1 MVLQLYPRSFVR
13 SRLENFGTSMVLK
26 PERFFIF
33 LICVMINK
41 IVASGI
47 NVCTNNC
54 NYGTIPSDC
63 EVILFDK
70 EHKIKHFNNNYE
82 LDRASKQLLI
92 TLCTDHLLFLSTRFF
107 RESNKGMIGYIQI
120 SYGSDFEYTIFLLDG
135 EVQMEVLTEGGMVQV
150 IKEDN
155 KFNMIDKSKLKQGY
169 LINYILY
176 KTEYGLDILG
186 SLNNFITYDFLSS
199 QILLYPTSG
208 IHSNNIDKY
217 NKYLFDAG
225 WEREI
230 QAYNYDKV
238 KNTSTGDIFS
248 IYSEGSGFKRF
259 ITIISCIEEAKNSQ
273 SSLIIDNFGD
283 GLDVDKCDFLY
294 NLIIEYN
301 INVILGLN

>member
-1 MVLQLYPRSFVR
+1 
-13 SRLENFGTSMVLK
+13 
-26 PERFFIF
+26 
-33 LICVMINK
+33 MINK

-54 NYGTIPSDC
+54 NYGTIPSNC

-92 TLCTDHLLFLSTRFF
+92 TLCTNHLLFLSTQFF

-120 SYGSDFEYTIFLLDG
+120 FYESDFEYTIFLLDG
-135 EVQMEVLTEGGMVQV
+135 EVQMEILTEGGVVQV
-150 IKEDN
+150 IKEGN
-155 KFNMIDKSKLKQGY
+155 KFDMIDKSKLKQGP
-169 LINYILY
+169 LLNYILY
-176 KTEYGLDILG
+176 KTEYGLDILR
-186 SLNNFITYDFLSS
+186 SLDDFITHDFLSS
-199 QILLYPTSG
+199 QIFLYPTAG
-208 IHSNNIDKY
+208 IHANINKY
-217 NKYLFDAG
+217 NKYLSDAG

-230 QAYNYDKV
+230 QEYNYNKV

-248 IYSEGSGFKRF
+248 IHSEGSGFKRF
-259 ITIISCIEEAKNSQ
+259 ITIISCIEGAKNSQ
-273 SSLIIDNFGD
+273 SSLIIDNFGE

-294 NLIIEYN
+294 NLMIEYN